1 MKKLMSLL
9 VSIIVLSSLLIF
21 TLAFAKGNNN
31 QSEDNPT
38 NTPTIYINKLYES
51 NGKTYITAD
60 PILWYE
66 GEAANKK
73 MREHEKAAELTEA
86 PDGYYIVNDSK
97 QLQTYEISP
106 DAVVL
111 MQIYHEPGAAHAA
124 DVIPNKQIT
133 LAQLSGLM
141 QQNETLNVKDYPY
154 HLTLQSGKIVKIV
167 QQYIP

>member
-1 MKKLMSLL
+1 MKKLISLF
-9 VSIIVLSSLLIF
+9 VSVIVLSLLLIF

-31 QSEDNPT
+31 QSEDSPT
-38 NTPTIYINKLYES
+38 NSPTVYINKLYALD
-51 NGKTYITAD
+51 GKTYVTVD

-66 GEAANKK
+66 GDAANKK
-73 MREHEKAAELTEA
+73 MREHEKDAELTDA

-97 QLQTYEISP
+97 KLHTYEISS

-111 MQIYHEPGAAHAA
+111 MRIYHEPGADRAA

-133 LAQLSGLM
+133 LAQLSELM
-141 QQNETLNVKDYPY
+141 KQNETLNIKDFPY